1 MAPWWISK
9 TEVDEP
15 TIVVGL
21 VTKPHGLRGEL
32 SVQNRSD
39 NPDRWAAGGS
49 VFAEDGRPFTIE
61 WARPHGQRMLVKFEQ
76 VGDRSAAEGMRG
88 LTLVVPESWLPVLP
102 EGEYWP
108 HQLLGCEVVTE
119 AGRPLGHVSDVIEN
133 PANDL
138 WVTTGADGEEVLVP
152 ALTDVIVSVDLGGR
166 RVVVREIPGLTG
178 PESEA
183 VPDGATGLRSSPD
196 RPPSSARTD
205 GRRA

>member
-1 MAPWWISK
+1 MSISP

-88 LTLVVPESWLPVLP
+88 LTLVVPESWLPALP

-119 AGRPLGHVSDVIEN
+119 AGRPLGHVTDVIEN
-133 PANDL
+133 PVNDL
-138 WVTTGADGEEVLVP
+138 WVTTDPDGEEILVP
-152 ALTDVIVSVDLGGR
+152 ALAEVIVSVDLGGR
-166 RVVVREIPGLTG
+166 RVVVREIPGLTAS
-178 PESEA
+178 EAEA

-196 RPPSSARTD
+196 RRPSSARTD